1 MTEVELTHAIIAL
14 CNKAFD
20 KKDPITNNFI
30 VRRDV
35 EDLYPDLLC
44 LVKRYTKGLAPKKKK
59 RKSSIL
65 D

>member
-1 MTEVELTHAIIAL
+1 MTEVELTHAIIDV

-35 EDLYPDLLC
+35 DDLYPDLLC
-44 LVKRYTKGLAPKKKK
+44 LVKRFVKGLEPKK
-59 RKSSIL
+59 RKKKAAF
-65 D
+65 